1 VLTLTR
7 ARVAVTGGAGFIG
20 SHLVDRL
27 LAAGNEVTVI
37 DDLSSGSRENL
48 AGHASDRRL
57 HLIVAS
63 VLDPGAL
70 EAALQE
76 IDYVFHLATRN
87 VRLSLRQ
94 PTIVHQVNVEGT
106 YNVLKAAAHRGIRRL
121 LYCSSSEIYGTAAQ
135 VPLPEECEFRP
146 QTIYG
151 ASKLAGEYYAQ
162 VFHRSGWLETV
173 IARPHNT
180 YGPRAHFSLDRGE
193 VIPRMIVRALAGLP
207 ATIFGD
213 GRQTRDFTYV
223 EETALFLD
231 ALMAC
236 EETAGGTFNVCR
248 GEEVAIGEIAARIAG
263 LVGLNAPPLRLPSR
277 PHDVLRLLGDPS
289 RLRRVLG
296 RSPEM
301 GIDDGLARTV
311 DWYRRNVVISKSVLA
326 SMQTENWTAVPTEGW
341 LDR

>member
-1 VLTLTR
+1 MLTVAGT
-7 ARVAVTGGAGFIG
+7 RVAVTGGAGFIG

-27 LAAGNEVTVI
+27 LHSGNEVTVI

-48 AGHASDRRL
+48 AGRASDRRL
-57 HLIVAS
+57 RLIVAS
-63 VLDPGAL
+63 VLDADALWPAL
-70 EAALQE
+70 EG

-94 PTIVHQVNVEGT
+94 PTIVHRVNLEGT
-106 YNVLKAAAHRGIRRL
+106 YNVLRAAAHRRVRRL
-121 LYCSSSEIYGTAAQ
+121 LYCSSSEIYGTAVQ

-146 QTIYG
+146 QTVYG

-162 VFHRSGWLETV
+162 VFQRSGWLETV

-180 YGPRAHFSLDRGE
+180 YGPRAHFSLERGE
-193 VIPRMIVRALAGLP
+193 VIPRMIVRALAGMP

-213 GRQTRDFTYV
+213 GRQTRDFTFV
-223 EETALFLD
+223 EETALYLD

-236 EETAGGTFNVCR
+236 GPAAGGTFNVCR
-248 GEEVAIGEIAARIAG
+248 GEEIAIGDIAARIAELTG
-263 LVGLNAPPLRLPSR
+263 MRAPPQHLPPR
-277 PHDVLRLLGDPS
+277 PQDVLRLLGDPS

-296 RSPEM
+296 SSP
-301 GIDDGLARTV
+301 GIGIAEGLARTV
-311 DWYRRNVVISKSVLA
+311 EWYRRNVAITEPVLA
-326 SMQTENWTAVPTEGW
+326 SIQTENWTTVPTEAW